1 MTTIEEL
8 KYYCNEPSPV
18 GALML
23 TGEWGCGKTYLIEHI
38 LKNALSDTH
47 VILRISLFGIS
58 SIEAIDECVHKEW
71 VKAYLEDK
79 EWNEKSETVIKL
91 KDKFSKLPL
100 PENIKNILSFDPTTL
115 LDVSNELNGKKVVL
129 VFDDLERCK
138 LDTVDVLGSI
148 NEYCENRDFCTIV
161 IANEDKLNTEED
173 TKSSII
179 EKLDFPDNNESK
191 TTIFVINYAS
201 ENHKNETLA
210 YDEIKEKII
219 ERTVKYIPDYKSIVH
234 TIIEK
239 MSCKTKEYHNFLI
252 ENELNIQNVF
262 APEIIESSAEDK
274 RPHNIRSLK
283 CALQDFYRVYK
294 VLIENDFK
302 DLDKWLCSFV
312 SYTLAHK
319 ANIAKEGQYG
329 TLFTDDDV
337 KSLYEHF
344 DDFYYMFSAVKHW
357 ILHGEWNTQKLNG
370 EINRI
375 KEQERAVEP
384 SEIVRTHRVV
394 DIDEEVFSKG
404 FPDVLN
410 LAYNG
415 NLTLYE
421 YVSFIMNCYWARTY
435 DLDIPNV
442 DWTKVCEGINTQINH
457 LIEQNIEDAHTR
469 ANINEENKEHFLPEE
484 WGAYTLIRDFWENN
498 KLTFN
503 INKKLYLATISDDPS
518 SAFIKCQN
526 KCFNSFDIE
535 MAEATICAFKQS
547 DNYTKIHFAND
558 FSKMWR
564 YYADRTSIN
573 LEETVAGFER
583 LLELLEKSKEEFQE
597 ANKKISVIHTES
609 FINSVKQLIQES
621 KTE

>member
-148 NEYCENRDFCTIV
+148 NEYCENRDFYTIV

-173 TKSSII
+173 TKSTII

-191 TTIFVINYAS
+191 TTIFVINCDS
-201 ENHKNETLA
+201 ENQKDKSLS

-239 MSCKTKEYHNFLI
+239 MPCNTKEYHNFLI
-252 ENELNIQNVF
+252 ENELNIQNIF
-262 APEIIESSAEDK
+262 APETRESSLEDK

-283 CALQDFYRVYK
+283 CALQDFYRVHQ
-294 VLIENDFK
+294 VLIENNFK

-312 SYTLAHK
+312 SYVLAQK
-319 ANIAKEGQYG
+319 ANIAKDGNYG
-329 TLFTDDDV
+329 TLLTDSDV
-337 KSLYEHF
+337 KKLYKHF
-344 DDFYYMFSAVKHW
+344 DNSHYMFSAVKHW
-357 ILHGEWNTQKLNG
+357 ILHGEWNIENLNF

-375 KEQERAVEP
+375 KERERAVEP
-384 SEIVRTHRVV
+384 FEIVRTHRVV
-394 DIDEEVFSKG
+394 DIDEDIFSKG

-442 DWTKVCEGINTQINH
+442 DWTKVCEGINAQINH
-457 LIEQNIEDAHTR
+457 LIEQNIEDTHTR
-469 ANINEENKEHFLPEE
+469 ANIDEENKEHFLPEE
-484 WGAYTLIRDFWENN
+484 WGAYTIIRDFWENN

-503 INKKLYLATISDDPS
+503 INKKLYMATIGDDPS

-564 YYADRTSIN
+564 YYTDRTSIN

-583 LLELLEKSKEEFQE
+583 LLELLEKSKEELQE
-597 ANKKISVIHTES
+597 ANKKISLIHTES
-609 FINSVKQLIQES
+609 FISSVKQLIQEG

>member
-23 TGEWGCGKTYLIEHI
+23 TGEWGCGKTYLIENI
-38 LKNALSDTH
+38 LKAALSTTH

-148 NEYCENRDFCTIV
+148 NEYCENRLFYTIV
-161 IANEDKLNTEED
+161 IANEDKLKMEEE

-179 EKLDFPDNNESK
+179 DKLDFTDNNESK
-191 TTIFVINYAS
+191 STIFVINCDN
-201 ENHKNETLA
+201 ENQKDETLS

-239 MSCKTKEYHNFLI
+239 MSCNTEEYHNFLI

-262 APEIIESSAEDK
+262 APETGESSLEDK

-283 CALQDFYRVYK
+283 CALQDFYRVYQI
-294 VLIENDFK
+294 LIENDFK

-312 SYTLAHK
+312 SYILAHK
-319 ANIAKEGQYG
+319 ANIAKDGRYG

-337 KSLYEHF
+337 RNLYEHY
-344 DDFYYMFSAVKHW
+344 DNSHYMFSAVKYW
-357 ILHGEWNTQKLNG
+357 ILHGEWNIEKLNY
-370 EINRI
+370 EISRI
-375 KEQERAVEP
+375 KEKERAVEP

-394 DIDEEVFSKG
+394 DIDEDIFIKG
-404 FPDVLN
+404 FPDVLS

-421 YVSFIMNCYWARTY
+421 YVSFIMNCYWARAY
-435 DLDIPNV
+435 DLDIPNI

-457 LIEQNIEDAHTR
+457 LIEQNIEDTHTR
-469 ANINEENKEHFLPEE
+469 ASINEENKEHFLPEE
-484 WGAYTLIRDFWENN
+484 WNAYTIIRDFWEND

-535 MAEATICAFKQS
+535 MAEATICAFKES

-564 YYADRTSIN
+564 YYTDRTSIN

-583 LLELLEKSKEEFQE
+583 LLELLEKSKEELQE
-597 ANKKISVIHTES
+597 ANKKISLIHTES

>member
-148 NEYCENRDFCTIV
+148 NEYCENLDFCTIV

-191 TTIFVINYAS
+191 TTIFVINCDS
-201 ENHKNETLA
+201 ENQKDKSLS

-234 TIIEK
+234 TIIEE
-239 MSCKTKEYHNFLI
+239 MPCKTEEYHNFLM

-262 APEIIESSAEDK
+262 APEAIENSSENK

-283 CALQDFYRVYK
+283 CALQDFYRVHQ
-294 VLIENDFK
+294 VLIENNFK

-312 SYTLAHK
+312 SYMLAQK
-319 ANIAKEGQYG
+319 ANIAKDGDYG
-329 TLFTDDDV
+329 TLLTDSDV
-337 KSLYEHF
+337 KKLYKHF
-344 DDFYYMFSAVKHW
+344 DNSHYMFSAVKHW
-357 ILHGEWNTQKLNG
+357 ILHGEWNIENLNF

-375 KEQERAVEP
+375 KERERAVEP
-384 SEIVRTHRVV
+384 FEIVRTHRVV
-394 DIDEEVFSKG
+394 DIDEDIFSKG

-564 YYADRTSIN
+564 YYTDRTSIN

-597 ANKKISVIHTES
+597 ANKKISLIHTES